1 MTLKLIVKSSVIVI
15 FATAFISLSVYR
27 SAIQMKLTQNKKIFQ
42 DFTNRIYFLGDDK
55 AFAKAC
61 ENCSSTAI
69 KSGVLQNL
77 HSASNIANKRQIWIS
92 MALCF
97 SKNTEMYRKKNYP
110 YAQVTPLALLLWN
123 HFFSD
128 IRIILY
134 LIYH

>member
-42 DFTNRIYFLGDDK
+42 DFTNRIDFLGDDK
-55 AFAKAC
+55 VFAKAC